1 MPKKPASKQLAKP
14 SFTATCEET
23 LDTSLASLTKSSTNE
38 PPADESFS
46 NPFPLSLA
54 HTFSTPQK
62 VSAMERHRF
71 TTPGKAPDGSSQR
84 REPSLHSPIGK
95 LNIQIDTFMAHTQL
109 TGQDTDNAARAG
121 PPARCQPLLPRQ
133 QAPDRFYPGHTQTSC
148 GNVGGNRVKAA
159 TNSFSSK
166 DTLKGDAGAKTPTA
180 KVEHLGKRLVK
191 GITFKQDIT
200 AKSQPN
206 SLIFTNSLRARQTY
220 QPQRGG
226 FKISARTMAI
236 LEEAKERGQKRVKAS
251 EPEQKSTVDEAENL
265 SLVSEEAEGS
275 DSSSSESSSEG
286 DSREELP
293 RKYRSLGEKL
303 EALDSSIRQ
312 LREVKQKHPL
322 FSEATR
328 LVFQVMRL

>member
-1 MPKKPASKQLAKP
+1 MPKKPASKQPAKP
-14 SFTATCEET
+14 AFTATCEET
-23 LDTSLASLTKSSTNE
+23 QDTSLASLTKSSTNE
-38 PPADESFS
+38 PPTDESFS
-46 NPFPLSLA
+46 NPFPLSLP

-84 REPSLHSPIGK
+84 REPSLHSPIGR
-95 LNIQIDTFMAHTQL
+95 LNSQIDTFMAHTQL
-109 TGQDTDNAARAG
+109 TGQDADSAARAG
-121 PPARCQPLLPRQ
+121 PPTRCQVLPRQ
-133 QAPDRFYPGHTQTSC
+133 QAPDRFYLGHTQASG
-148 GNVGGNRVKAA
+148 GNNIGGNRVKAA

-180 KVEHLGKRLVK
+180 KEEHLGKRLVK

-206 SLIFTNSLRARQTY
+206 SLIFTNSLRGRQTY

-236 LEEAKERGQKRVKAS
+236 LEEAKGRGQKRVKAS

-265 SLVSEEAEGS
+265 SLVSEEGS
-275 DSSSSESSSEG
+275 DSSSSDS

-312 LREVKQKHPL
+312 LREVRQRHPL